1 MLSFQLVLLSVCPA
15 ERKHVFRSPSAVS
28 SRDWRPFEIILL
40 SEERNIFTVKLLLLN
55 GDQNFTAIPIILCR
69 VEPEAWEDINYS
81 FGTVNPSSNKKLLS
95 SKTVK
100 VSRTGSNVAC
110 DRRFVIGRERPGQQ
124 SEVAALIQ
132 QTLEQERR
140 QRELLEQQYAHYD
153 ADDDEVTTRHDPR
166 SGRS

>member
-1 MLSFQLVLLSVCPA
+1 MNVD
-15 ERKHVFRSPSAVS
+15 E
-28 SRDWRPFEIILL
+28 
-40 SEERNIFTVKLLLLN
+40 
-55 GDQNFTAIPIILCR
+55 NFTAIPIILCR
-69 VEPEAWEDINYS
+69 VKPEACEDLNYTI
-81 FGTVNPSSNKKLLS
+81 GTVNPSSNKKLSS

-100 VSRTGSNVAC
+100 VSVTASNVAC

-153 ADDDEVTTRHDPR
+153 ADDDEVTTGHHPR
-166 SGRS
+166 SVCS